1 MIKEILETD
10 KVAELLGVPEITV
23 QRWVHQGKI
32 PYRVKKRKYIFIKDE
47 IINWAQIH
55 KIPLKKQNRK
65 SLETSDISVSESIKR
80 GDVYFGLQ
88 GNDSYEILKNAIEK
102 IDFIIEKERLLDE
115 IIRREEIA
123 STGIGNGI
131 AIPHPGRNFKLKI
144 DFPITYVFFLKN
156 PIDFNSVDNEPIK
169 VIFMFFT
176 PSVEIH
182 LKFISRL
189 SFILKKKDFIR
200 EIKLCKNKK
209 QVLELVERVEKTLT
223 KK

>member
-1 MIKEILETD
+1 MVKEILETN
-10 KVAELLGVPEITV
+10 KVAELLGVPEITI

-32 PYRVKKRKYIFIKDE
+32 PYRVKKNKYIFIKDE
-47 IINWAQIH
+47 IIKWAETH
-55 KIPLKKQNRK
+55 KISIKKQNK
-65 SLETSDISVSESIKR
+65 KALEPLDISVLESIKK
-80 GDVYFGLQ
+80 GDVIFELE

-144 DFPITYVFFLKN
+144 EFPITYVFFLKN
-156 PIDFNSVDNEPIK
+156 PIDFNSVDNEPVKI
-169 VIFMFFT
+169 VFLFFT
-176 PSVEIH
+176 PSVEVH

-189 SFILKKKDFIR
+189 SFILKEESFIKKIS
-200 EIKLCKNKK
+200 LCENKK
-209 QVLELVERVEKTLT
+209 QVLELVEEIEKSLN